1 MNHLSPTMHL
11 TSGVGDELPSM
22 NTAAGELGGGRERG
36 HDGGRAQAE
45 AAVGGCWWRRP
56 GGGPTVLCSPQAC
69 AAPTSSPA
77 ARPPF
82 SSPAARPLLNVSS
95 LLVAAAVVGSLAS
108 PPPLLDGGAPPTR
121 LAPPAADS
129 PSRAR
134 IGGGWPRRRRS
145 HDVPAPSLSPP
156 SLVPSQA
163 AREMNGWVMHLLFAS
178 VCWR

>member
-56 GGGPTVLCSPQAC
+56 GGGPTVLCSPPAR

-82 SSPAARPLLNVSS
+82 SSPAARPLLNVGS

-108 PPPLLDGGAPPTR
+108 PRLLRSSTEELLR
-121 LAPPAADS
+121 PA
-129 PSRAR
+129 
-134 IGGGWPRRRRS
+134 WPRRPRTRRAELES
-145 HDVPAPSLSPP
+145 AEDGHDAAVATTSLLPP
-156 SLVPSQA
+156 FPLPP
-163 AREMNGWVMHLLFAS
+163 
-178 VCWR
+178 